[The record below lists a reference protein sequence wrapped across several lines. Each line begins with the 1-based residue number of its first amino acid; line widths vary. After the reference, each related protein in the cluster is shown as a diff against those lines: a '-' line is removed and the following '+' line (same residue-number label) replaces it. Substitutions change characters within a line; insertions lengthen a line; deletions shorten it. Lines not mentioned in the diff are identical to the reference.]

1 LDGGVFLEK
10 QLGVNLAVAG
20 SNLVVPQV
28 ADPELQTLVNASLN
42 YSGATH
48 QKMGSME

>member
-1 LDGGVFLEK
+1 LYDLDGGVFLEK

-20 SNLVVPQV
+20 SNLVVLPQV

-42 YSGATH
+42 Y
-48 QKMGSME
+48 